1 MISTMSKICK
11 SVSVVLCA
19 VASLF
24 THGAHAQSNSNP
36 ATSFHQLVMPE
47 KPLIVTTAPYRAK
60 LKR

>member
-1 MISTMSKICK
+1 MRK
-11 SVSVVLCA
+11 S
-19 VASLF
+19 SLF
-24 THGAHAQSNSNP
+24 VLVFGAMMLAMSAAIAHAQSNSNP